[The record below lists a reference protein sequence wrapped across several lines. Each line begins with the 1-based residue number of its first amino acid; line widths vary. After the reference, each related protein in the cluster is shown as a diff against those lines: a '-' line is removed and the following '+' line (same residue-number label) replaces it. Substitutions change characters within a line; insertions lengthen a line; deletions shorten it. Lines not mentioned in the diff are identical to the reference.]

1 VHLVDLRLRGFRNLA
16 DDDLEL
22 PEEGVALVGPNAQ
35 GKTNLL
41 EAVYYLEIL
50 KSFRGASDRQLV
62 RFGDSFFRVEGRV
75 RAQERDQPFDGQRR
89 ERVVGAAWQREG
101 SRKKVTLDG
110 QEPPRLSDAIG
121 QVGVVLF
128 TPADLALVNDGPAE
142 RRRFLDIVLSL
153 NEPGYV
159 TALQRYRQVLSQR
172 NAALRTGAFDHAGA
186 WDELLVEAGAR
197 VTALRGRWIHH
208 GRERFTDLYREL
220 SGGEAA
226 TFRYDPGVPEV
237 MEEGD
242 PPADDHGRQL
252 EASVGA
258 RYRDALSEAR
268 DRERRQGTTV
278 VGPHRD
284 ELRIRVAD
292 GGEPLD
298 VRDYGSGGQR
308 RSVALALRL
317 LEADTVRRRKGREP
331 ILLMDDVL
339 AELDEGRS
347 RRLLDLLDRTAVGQ
361 TILTA
366 PRDSDVRFRGDRLV
380 RWRVQQGRMER

>member
-1 VHLVDLRLRGFRNLA
+1 MRLVDLRLRGFRNLK
-16 DDDLEL
+16 DDLLEL

-35 GKTNLL
+35 GKTNVL
-41 EAVYYLEIL
+41 EAIYYLEIL
-50 KSFRGASDRQLV
+50 RSFRGASDRQLV
-62 RFGDSFFRVEGRV
+62 RFGEPLFRLEGRV
-75 RAQERDQPFDGQRR
+75 RAQERDRPFDG
-89 ERVVGAAWQREG
+89 ERVEQVVAAAWQREG

-128 TPADLALVNDGPAE
+128 TPADLALVNEGPAE
-142 RRRFLDIVLSL
+142 RRRFLNIVLSL

-159 TALQRYRQVLSQR
+159 AALQRYRQVLSQR
-172 NAALRTGAFDHAGA
+172 NAALRNGAADHAGA
-186 WDELLVEAGAR
+186 WDDLLVRSGAR
-197 VTALRGRWIHH
+197 VTALRAHWIRT
-208 GRERFTDLYREL
+208 GNERFAELHREL
-220 SGGEAA
+220 SGGEEAA
-226 TFRYDPGVPEV
+226 FHYEPGIPGAPID
-237 MEEGD
+237 EEQ
-242 PPADDHGRQL
+242 ATL
-252 EASVGA
+252 EDATEAG
-258 RYRDALSEAR
+258 YRDALEEAR
-268 DRERRQGTTV
+268 ERERRQGTTV

-292 GGEPLD
+292 DGEPLD

-339 AELDEGRS
+339 AELDEDRC

-366 PRDSDVRFRGDRLV
+366 PRDGDVRFRGDRLV
-380 RWRVQQGRMER
+380 RWRIRDGQVHR

>member
-1 VHLVDLRLRGFRNLA
+1 
-16 DDDLEL
+16 
-22 PEEGVALVGPNAQ
+22 
-35 GKTNLL
+35 
-41 EAVYYLEIL
+41 
-50 KSFRGASDRQLV
+50 V
-62 RFGDSFFRVEGRV
+62 RT
-75 RAQERDQPFDGQRR
+75 QERDRPFDGERP
-89 ERVVGAAWQREG
+89 ERVVAAAWQREG

-172 NAALRTGAFDHAGA
+172 NAALRNGAPDHAGA
-186 WDELLVEAGAR
+186 WDDLLVEAGAR
-197 VTALRGRWIHH
+197 VTAVRARWIQG
-208 GRERFTDLYREL
+208 GRDRFSDLYREL
-220 SGGEAA
+220 SGGEEA
-226 TFRYDPGVPEV
+226 TFHYDPGVPGE
-237 MEEGD
+237 MG
-242 PPADDHGRQL
+242 
-252 EASVGA
+252 EASVEA
-258 RYRDALSEAR
+258 QYREALSEAR

-317 LEADTVRRRKGREP
+317 LEADTVRERKGREP

-339 AELDEGRS
+339 AELDEERS

-366 PRDSDVRFRGDRLV
+366 PRDSDVRFRGDRLI
-380 RWRVQQGRMER
+380 RWRVHQGRMER

>member
-1 VHLVDLRLRGFRNLA
+1 MHLVDLRLQGFRNLE
-16 DDDLEL
+16 DDRLEL

-41 EAVYYLEIL
+41 EAIYYLEIL

-75 RAQERDQPFDGQRR
+75 RTQERDRPFDGERP
-89 ERVVGAAWQREG
+89 ERVVAAAWQREG

-172 NAALRTGAFDHAGA
+172 NAALRNGAPDHAGA
-186 WDELLVEAGAR
+186 WDDLLVESGAR
-197 VTALRGRWIHH
+197 VTALRARWIQD
-208 GRERFTDLYREL
+208 GSDRFSDLYREL
-220 SGGEAA
+220 SGGEEA
-226 TFRYDPGVPEV
+226 TFHYDPGVPGD
-237 MEEGD
+237 ME
-242 PPADDHGRQL
+242 
-252 EASVGA
+252 EASVEVQ
-258 RYRDALSEAR
+258 YRDALSEAR

-284 ELRIRVAD
+284 ELRIRVSD

-317 LEADTVRRRKGREP
+317 LEADTVRERKDREP

-339 AELDEGRS
+339 AELDEERS
-347 RRLLDLLDRTAVGQ
+347 RHLLDLLDRTAVGQ

-366 PRDSDVRFRGDRLV
+366 PRDSDVRFRGDRLI
-380 RWRVQQGRMER
+380 RWRVHQGRMER

>member
-1 VHLVDLRLRGFRNLA
+1 MHLVDLRLQGFRNLE
-16 DDDLEL
+16 DDRLEL

-62 RFGDSFFRVEGRV
+62 RFGDAFFRVEGRV
-75 RAQERDQPFDGQRR
+75 RTQERDRAFDGERP
-89 ERVVGAAWQREG
+89 ERVVAAAWQREG

-110 QEPPRLSDAIG
+110 REPPRLSDAIG

-172 NAALRTGAFDHAGA
+172 NAALRNGASDHAGA
-186 WDELLVEAGAR
+186 WDDLLVESGAR
-197 VTALRGRWIHH
+197 VTVLRAQWIQGGTGR
-208 GRERFTDLYREL
+208 FSDLYREL
-220 SGGEAA
+220 SGGEEA
-226 TFRYDPGVPEV
+226 TFHYDPGVP
-237 MEEGD
+237 GD
-242 PPADDHGRQL
+242 VE
-252 EASVGA
+252 EASVEVQ
-258 RYRDALSEAR
+258 YRDALSEAR

-298 VRDYGSGGQR
+298 VRDFGSGGQR

-317 LEADTVRRRKGREP
+317 LEADTVRERKGREP

-339 AELDEGRS
+339 AELDEERS

-380 RWRVQQGRMER
+380 RWRVNQGRMER